1 MLKMFGDDESRKR
14 NISIC
19 HQDLLQNGE
28 ITRFED
34 LPMSS
39 FVIFV
44 SHQWSS
50 SRHPDPHGRQIQVLC
65 TVLRKLREGV
75 FERVDTGWF
84 SLSLSLSLSQYESN
98 ESNYMKLHQ
107 ADPFHTLVFKENVT
121 TKHSEWKRLI
131 SNAFV
136 WFDFW
141 SQPQPTMTKEASELA
156 RVESDLNLAIE
167 STGAYTIFF

>member
-84 SLSLSLSLSQYESN
+84 SLSLSLSLSLSMN
-98 ESNYMKLHQ
+98 RMNRI
-107 ADPFHTLVFKENVT
+107 T
-121 TKHSEWKRLI
+121 
-131 SNAFV
+131 
-136 WFDFW
+136 
-141 SQPQPTMTKEASELA
+141 
-156 RVESDLNLAIE
+156 
-167 STGAYTIFF
+167 